1 MNDRD
6 KTTLSALPRGLVQ
19 QTEED
24 PSSGRRR
31 PGLRR
36 FLTAVCLS
44 VLAASLAGGAY
55 YLLSRV
61 EPEETKQSVETELAP
76 FNGHEA
82 PVLCTALAADGE
94 TVVTGD
100 KAGQVLVWNGATR
113 RLQAH
118 FNRHTSS
125 VGCVDIS
132 ADGEMVAS
140 GDDQGTIRIWNAKTG
155 KQTTE
160 FFAHGGGVLNIAL
173 YPTKQYLA
181 TCGRDGRLALWD
193 LNEPTLLR
201 EYRFERAQINDLALT
216 PDGLRVVV
224 GDSAGFVRVL
234 NLTAFEQVNAFQA
247 HAGGVMRLVVAP
259 QGGQVLTGGKD
270 GVIRR
275 WDLVTG
281 RVLGEWKPPAGE
293 LIGDLAYS
301 PGGTRAL
308 AVVEGGKIRL
318 LSTEDDRLIDTLG
331 GEESPSSCGAF
342 FAGGTLLVAGSPDSH
357 VHFFRIPAP
366 STLETECIRDR
377 VESNQ
382 LLARKYESF
391 GQHMKLGRSILDRN
405 REREALKEFQ
415 LAEAGVPKDSLE
427 YQSAHEIV
435 EELSKNIEALERY
448 ASLCRAGK
456 QALDQE
462 DLSAA
467 TVRFG
472 EAQRLI
478 REIGLESKYPEAR
491 EGLGAAHRATA
502 LKTALDGLQ
511 VVDRGIDF
519 VTYYA
524 KRPFDHGRHFA
535 FLLTKEVP
543 PMALADTQ
551 LEWYVK
557 ITTPAPFP
565 EEEVS
570 LRVELFEAGSPK
582 PIAAKD
588 HPFIVGE
595 AEQSFQ
601 SRTVAPAGGWKPGT
615 YDLRTVLLTPRG
627 KLNPT
632 SREFKIGRLDWEERQ
647 VDISPE
653 GVQRAHFVVDTG
665 LKVSKGEALFIAA
678 SGTTK
683 PAPTAFYRELM
694 GDNLVAAPIPS
705 EPEGLPWHRQAMRL
719 QKYRTVD
726 TKSNYA
732 ALLMRIGYESIW
744 LPYKKGVPPLVM
756 IQEGPLQL
764 SINSII
770 PLSFSYAKPP
780 TTWSTADRQYW
791 ATDGGNYDVTILHG
805 RFDFPIPLSEIDK
818 TKLLLRYFRDS
829 DLTKSP

>member
-1 MNDRD
+1 MTDRE
-6 KTTLSALPRGLVQ
+6 KTTLNALPRGLVQ
-19 QTEED
+19 QTEAD
-24 PSSGRRR
+24 RPSGRRR
-31 PGLRR
+31 PLLRR
-36 FLTAVCLS
+36 FAAALCLS
-44 VLAASLAGGAY
+44 VLGASLAGGAY

-61 EPEETKQSVETELAP
+61 EQEETPENVESELAS
-76 FNGHEA
+76 FNGHAA

-94 TVVTGD
+94 TVVSGD

-113 RLQAH
+113 KLQAQ
-118 FNRHTSS
+118 FNRHMSS

-132 ADGEMVAS
+132 ADGEMVAG
-140 GDDQGTIRIWNAKTG
+140 GDDQGMVRIWNAKTG
-155 KQTTE
+155 KQTSE
-160 FFAHGGGVLNIAL
+160 FFAHGGGVLNLAL

-193 LNEPTLLR
+193 LSEPTLMR

-216 PDGLRVVV
+216 PDGLRIVA
-224 GDSAGFVRVL
+224 GDSAGFIRVL
-234 NLTAFEQVNAFQA
+234 NLTAFEQVKAFQA

-259 QGGQVLTGGKD
+259 QGGQILSGGKD
-270 GVIRR
+270 GILRR
-275 WDLVTG
+275 WDLETG
-281 RVLGEWKPPAGE
+281 RVLGEWKPPASE
-293 LIGDLAYS
+293 LIGDVAYS

-318 LSTEDDRLIDTLG
+318 FSTEDDRLIETLG

-342 FAGGTLLVAGSPDSH
+342 FAGGTLLVAGSPDNH
-357 VHFFRIPAP
+357 VHFFRIPP
-366 STLETECIRDR
+366 PTTLEIECVRDV

-391 GQHMKLGRSILDRN
+391 GHHMKLGRSILDRN

-415 LAEAGVPKDSLE
+415 LAESGVPKDSLE
-427 YQSAHEIV
+427 YQAAHDIV
-435 EELSKNIEALERY
+435 VDLSKNIEALERY
-448 ASLCRAGK
+448 GSLCRAGK

-462 DLSAA
+462 DLPAA
-467 TVRFG
+467 MVRFG
-472 EAQRLI
+472 EAQKLI

-491 EGLGAAHRATA
+491 DGLEAAKRATA

-519 VTYYA
+519 VNYST
-524 KRPFDHGRHFA
+524 KSPFDHGRRFA

-551 LEWYVK
+551 LEWFVK
-557 ITTPAPFP
+557 ITTPGPFP
-565 EEEVS
+565 DEEVS
-570 LRVELFEAGSPK
+570 LRVELYEAGTAK

-588 HPFIVGE
+588 HPFVVGE
-595 AEQSFQ
+595 VEQSFQ
-601 SRTVAPAGGWKPGT
+601 SRASAPSGGWKPGT
-615 YDLRTVLLTPRG
+615 YELRTVLLSPRG
-627 KLNPT
+627 KLNPN

-647 VDISPE
+647 VDLTPE
-653 GVQRAHFVVDTG
+653 GVQRAHFVVDAG
-665 LKVSKGEALFIAA
+665 LKIAKGEALYISA

-683 PAPTAFYRELM
+683 PAPTAFYRELL
-694 GDNLVAAPIPS
+694 GDLHVAAPVPA
-705 EPEGLPWHRQAMRL
+705 EPEGLPWHKQAMRL

-780 TTWSTADRQYW
+780 NAWSVADRQYW
-791 ATDGGNYDVTILHG
+791 AADGGKYDVTILHG

-829 DLTKSP
+829 DLSKSP